1 MARSQLGPEGGE
13 KKMRTVW
20 QGIIRVRSVEV
31 PVRLY
36 RAFPSN
42 HGTPLHLICPT
53 CHRKLKYRL
62 FCESCGREVD
72 RSEAMKGYEVS
83 KGQLVPVDPVDKL
96 MVVDDKTIHVDYFAP
111 HVPEIY
117 HDTAYVVGP
126 DGDAHAY
133 VLLREVLRKRVAV
146 GHMTFRDKTRRVC
159 LKRVDDFIVAF
170 TLTSEELRRIDVV
183 GKVKRKELSVMK
195 ELAVRLTRPFQPVED
210 SAQWSEGGVSSIMSG
225 KK

>member
-1 MARSQLGPEGGE
+1 
-13 KKMRTVW
+13 MRTVW

-42 HGTPLHLICPT
+42 HGTPLHLICPK
-53 CHRKLKYRL
+53 CHQKLKYRL
-62 FCESCGREVD
+62 FCESCNREVA

-83 KGQLVPVDPVDKL
+83 KGQLIPVDPVDKL

-111 HVPEIY
+111 YVPEIY

-159 LKRVDDFIVAF
+159 LKRVDDLIVAF
-170 TLTSEELRRIDVV
+170 TLTSEELRRINVV
-183 GKVKRKELSVMK
+183 GKVKRKELSAMK

-210 SAQWSEGGVSSIMSG
+210 STQLRGDGVGSIMLGRKVERSL
-225 KK
+225 K